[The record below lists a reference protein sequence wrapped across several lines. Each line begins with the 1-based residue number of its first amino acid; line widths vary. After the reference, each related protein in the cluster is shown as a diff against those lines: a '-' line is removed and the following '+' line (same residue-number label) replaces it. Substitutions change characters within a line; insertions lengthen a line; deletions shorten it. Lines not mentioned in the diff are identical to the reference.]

1 MDLILWRHA
10 DTRESRPDAAD
21 EDRPLTPKG
30 ERQAARMAHW
40 LNRHLP
46 GSARV
51 LVCPSL
57 RARQTAEHLG
67 LKIRVCPALAPGA
80 SVDALLG
87 TARWPDSREPVV
99 VVGHQD
105 TLGLTAAYLLAGSV
119 EPWALRKGGVWWL
132 RHRPRVG
139 GSPVVLHAALSPD
152 LL

>member
-10 DTRESRPDAAD
+10 DARESREGVAD

-87 TARWPDSREPVV
+87 TTRWPDSREPVV

-119 EPWALRKGGVWWL
+119 EPWSLRKGGVWWL
-132 RHRPRVG
+132 RHRPREG
-139 GSPVVLHAALSPD
+139 GGTVVLHAALSPD

>member
-10 DTRESRPDAAD
+10 DAREAREGEVDG
-21 EDRPLTPKG
+21 ERPLTPKG

-40 LNRHLP
+40 LNRQLP

-51 LVCPSL
+51 LVCPTL

-67 LKIRVCPALAPGA
+67 MKVRVCPALAPGA

-87 TARWPDSREPVV
+87 ASRWPDSREPVV
-99 VVGHQD
+99 VVGHQE
-105 TLGLTAAYLLAGSV
+105 TLGLTAAYLLAGAV
-119 EPWALRKGGVWWL
+119 EPWALRKAGVWWL
-132 RHRPRVG
+132 RHRDRDGTPT
-139 GSPVVLHAALSPD
+139 VVVHAVLSPD

>member
-1 MDLILWRHA
+1 MV
-10 DTRESRPDAAD
+10 
-21 EDRPLTPKG
+21 G

-67 LKIRVCPALAPGA
+67 LKVRVCPALGA
-80 SVDALLG
+80 EATVDALLC
-87 TARWPDSREPVV
+87 TTRWPESREPVV

-105 TLGLTAAYLLAGSV
+105 TLGLTAAYLLAGAV
-119 EPWALRKGGVWWL
+119 EPWPLRKGAVWWL
-132 RHRPRVG
+132 RYRPRESG
-139 GSPVVLHAALSPD
+139 GSAVVLHAALSPD
-152 LL
+152 LV